1 MEIVRGPRP
10 DRKPSDRRTATFT
23 GVVYG
28 EPLLATAEGVAVT
41 SVFFAPGA
49 RTYWHSHDHGQ
60 VLRVLD
66 GHGLVCAEGGE
77 PQRLDAGDL
86 VWALPGEVH
95 WHGGAAD
102 SMLLH
107 LAVSLGTTNWLGPV
121 SDDEYGTGR

>member
-1 MEIVRGPRP
+1 MEIVKGSRTERQ
-10 DRKPSDRRTATFT
+10 PSDRRTATFT

-28 EPLLATAEGVAVT
+28 EPLLAGADGVAVT

-66 GHGLVCAEGGE
+66 GHGLVCEEGGE
-77 PQRLDAGDL
+77 PQCLDAGDL

-95 WHGGAAD
+95 WHGGAPD

-107 LAVSLGTTNWLGPV
+107 LAISMGTTNWLGPV
-121 SDDEYGTGR
+121 SDDDYGGGR